1 MKKIKVTS
9 LPLIE
14 VIQDLATA
22 LGAPLVNQCDE
33 YKMNIPSDI
42 GIGYIQGL
50 DFDGGIGLIQ
60 YDCLLQE
67 ELAIEFVENDVH
79 PLKFLYCS
87 KGHLS
92 HRFESDQ
99 DDNHHIDQ
107 YQGVIVASDR
117 KNGHVVRI
125 PKNTHLRMTS
135 IEINREKF
143 VERYFCDLESLHPSL
158 KNLFLDVH
166 ATNGFYQHGDFS
178 LQLSELIDL
187 MSKYKHQGFVR
198 RLYLESKAYELL
210 STQIHMYE
218 DDVLDEPKRSILRK
232 SEVAAIHDA
241 STIINENVKDIDSI
255 DTLSKRVGMNA
266 HKLQEGF
273 QYFFHQS
280 VNQYIQNA
288 RLNQAKELLKE
299 RDKSI
304 AHIAELV
311 GWSSTSHFNKM
322 FKEKMGLTPSQYRN
336 TYMSNFK
343 SNNGFSLS

>member
-1 MKKIKVTS
+1 
-9 LPLIE
+9 
-14 VIQDLATA
+14 
-22 LGAPLVNQCDE
+22 
-33 YKMNIPSDI
+33 MNIPNEM

-67 ELAIEFVENDVH
+67 KLVIEFIENDVH

-87 KGHLS
+87 KGHIS
-92 HRFESDQ
+92 HRFESEKDS
-99 DDNHHIDQ
+99 NHHIDQ

-117 KNGHVVRI
+117 KNGHIVSI
-125 PKNTHLRMTS
+125 PKNIHIRMTS

-143 VERYFCDLESLHPSL
+143 IERYFCDLDNLHHSL

-187 MSKYKHQGFVR
+187 MSTYKNQGFSR

-218 DDVLDEPKRSILRK
+218 DDVLDEHIRSILRK
-232 SEVAAIHDA
+232 SEVVKIHDA
-241 STIINENVKDIDSI
+241 SKFINENVREIDSI

-273 QYFFHQS
+273 QHFYYQS

-288 RLNQAKELLKE
+288 RLDKAKEYLAE
-299 RDKSI
+299 SEESI
-304 AHIAELV
+304 SNVADLV

-322 FKEKMGLTPSQYRN
+322 FKDKFGITPSQYRH
-336 TYMSNFK
+336 TYRNRYS
-343 SNNGFSLS
+343 SNNGLSIS